1 MPTLLDKDQ
10 SINLEELLSLVDTSN
25 INWQLRLTNTSVLI
39 RGIANL
45 SKAIVG
51 DISFLNDISYIKY
64 INNTNASAVIV
75 SNKIYSEFLIKGIP
89 VCNFIVCDNPYL
101 LYARVSQWFNSKLS
115 RNIDYSIHP
124 SAIVSKDTII
134 ADNVK
139 IGPYCIINS
148 GVIIGT
154 GTRIG
159 SRCVIDNNSEIGD
172 NCLLYSGVT
181 LYPNTIVGSR
191 SCFHS
196 GVVLGADGF
205 GYALDKY
212 DNTFVWNKIY
222 QFGHVE
228 IGNDVEIGA
237 NTTIDRGALDN
248 TIIGNGVKL
257 DNQIMIGHNV
267 IIGDD
272 TAIAACVGIA
282 GSTKIGKRCTIAGAA
297 MISGHLTIVD
307 DVHISG
313 ATAIISNIM
322 KSGRYTGIYPY
333 STHSEWQHNAPI
345 ISKLSKIRKL
355 IKSFF
360 KK

>member
-1 MPTLLDKDQ
+1 MPTLLNEDQ
-10 SINLEELLSLVDTSN
+10 SINLENLLSSVDTSN
-25 INWQLRLTNTSVLI
+25 IDWQLRLTDRSRLI
-39 RGIANL
+39 RGIASL

-64 INNTNASAVIV
+64 IKNNNASAIIV
-75 SNKIYSEFLIKGIP
+75 SNKIYSDILINNIP
-89 VCNFIVCDNPYL
+89 GSNFIVCDNPYL

-115 RNIDYSIHP
+115 KHEDYNIHP
-124 SAIVSKDTII
+124 SSIVSKDSII
-134 ADNVK
+134 GDNVR

-148 GVIIGT
+148 GVIIGRDT
-154 GTRIG
+154 TIKSGCIIG
-159 SRCVIDNNSEIGD
+159 ENSEIGD
-172 NCLLYSGVT
+172 SCTLYSGVT
-181 LYPNTIVGSR
+181 LYPNTIVGAR

-205 GYALDKY
+205 GYALDKS
-212 DNTFVWNKIY
+212 NNAFVWNKIY

-297 MISGHLTIVD
+297 MISGHITIVD

-313 ATAIISNIM
+313 ATAIISNII

-333 STHSEWQHNAPI
+333 STHSEWQHNAPV
-345 ISKLSKIRKL
+345 ISKLSKIRK
-355 IKSFF
+355 IIRSFF